1 MARPPLR
8 ATRRPATDG
17 IAIKRDPPQ
26 GVGAAATDVETDD
39 GVDREAILAELETAL
54 RGQPGIGQEGLD
66 FLMPFLRDAVEQA
79 SLAPSRVE
87 LDADSWMATFD
98 AIAGDA
104 LGETE
109 RNSLLR
115 QINEAIEPLN
125 DDAAKLAL
133 EFSRRLQGDGEPA
146 ALEWLAG
153 QRKAAE
159 KAAAAAPL
167 PPDRRDVPVAGAQT
181 ITRSR
186 SRRLR
191 GPPG

>member
-8 ATRRPATDG
+8 SARKPASDG
-17 IAIKRDPPQ
+17 IAIQRGAQDV
-26 GVGAAATDVETDD
+26 GGTDGAASDD
-39 GVDREAILAELETAL
+39 DIDRDAILAEFESAL
-54 RGQPGIGQEGLD
+54 RAQPGVGQEGLD

-79 SLAPSRVE
+79 SLAPSRVD
-87 LDADSWMATFD
+87 LDVNAWLATFD

-104 LGETE
+104 LDETE
-109 RNSLLR
+109 RNTLLR
-115 QINEAIEPLN
+115 QLNEAIEPLN
-125 DDAAKLAL
+125 DAGTQVTL
-133 EFSRRLQGDGEPA
+133 EFSRRLQADGEAA
-146 ALEWLAG
+146 ALAWLAE

-159 KAAAAAPL
+159 KSAAVAPL
-167 PPDRRDVPVAGAQT
+167 PADRHGVPLAGAQA